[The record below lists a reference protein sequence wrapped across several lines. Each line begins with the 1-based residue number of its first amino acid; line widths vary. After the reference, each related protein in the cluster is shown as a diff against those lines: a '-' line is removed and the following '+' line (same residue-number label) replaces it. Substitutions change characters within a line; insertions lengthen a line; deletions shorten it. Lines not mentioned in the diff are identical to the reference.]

1 MSSGFPHQAPE
12 ALIPNRAE
20 DLKESRTVAT
30 EVTVVVYNYQCS
42 FQPLMKRLIPVF
54 KPVLLAT
61 PCHRAH
67 RALRA
72 SHFCSFSKPGRLR
85 IDRLSSGFPIGRL
98 KRLYRTGLKI

>member
-1 MSSGFPHQAPE
+1 
-12 ALIPNRAE
+12 
-20 DLKESRTVAT
+20 
-30 EVTVVVYNYQCS
+30 
-42 FQPLMKRLIPVF
+42 MKRLIPVF

-85 IDRLSSGFPIGRL
+85 IDRLSSGFPHQAPEALIPNRAEDL
-98 KRLYRTGLKI
+98 KESRTVATEITVGVYRIISVPINRWWNV